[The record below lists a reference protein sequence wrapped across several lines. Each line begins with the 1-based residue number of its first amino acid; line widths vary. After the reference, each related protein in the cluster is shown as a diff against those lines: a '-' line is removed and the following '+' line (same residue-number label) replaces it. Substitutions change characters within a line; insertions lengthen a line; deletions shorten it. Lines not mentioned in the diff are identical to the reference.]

1 MESVLQ
7 LVGIYKG
14 KLEKERRE
22 KERETR
28 VKRRER
34 GERSTVSMH
43 ADVVD
48 CCLLPPGHFNL
59 CIKRLPLI
67 LSSLWPCGMLQFL

>member
-14 KLEKERRE
+14 KLERERRE

-34 GERSTVSMH
+34 REKHGEH
-43 ADVVD
+43 A
-48 CCLLPPGHFNL
+48 C
-59 CIKRLPLI
+59 
-67 LSSLWPCGMLQFL
+67 